1 MSLRVAE
8 EDKQMVRCDLCLC
21 WCGDTGTLMGSDGRG
36 REAGPA

>member
-1 MSLRVAE
+1 MSLGVAE

-21 WCGDTGTLMGSDGRG
+21 WCGDTESLMGSDGRG